1 MYILSYLGLLLGL
14 FILILLLTWFGL
26 GDILD
31 LLLISG
37 WKLLLLPVVWSPAL
51 LVASY
56 SWQFLFD
63 TNRVPSFQNLLAA
76 NWMGRAINT
85 LLPVATIGGEI
96 AKARLITLWGCK
108 GIDATASALVDKT
121 VQALALIPWGII
133 GIILL
138 LVLTQDNQIA
148 IPALIGFTLLAMG
161 IGGFILVQRAGMFG
175 NLARIMSKFYR
186 SDRWPNITD
195 HARDIDQLVLDLYS
209 NRRRFLLS
217 VIWKTFSLML
227 ETFEIWLACY
237 LMNFNISFIEAMMLK
252 SLISTVNN
260 IAFFIPNAYGIQE
273 GGFIL
278 FGALLGMSPD
288 FSLALSLATRIREL
302 CIDLPGVVSW
312 QIIESRQFI
321 NKKRGK
327 IST

>member
-1 MYILSYLGLLLGL
+1 MYIMSYLGLLLGL
-14 FILILLLTWFGL
+14 IILALLLSWFGL
-26 GDILD
+26 GEILN
-31 LLLISG
+31 LLFTSG

-51 LVASY
+51 IVASY

-63 TNRVPSFQNLLAA
+63 ANRVPSFSNLLAA

-96 AKARLITLWGCK
+96 AKARLMTLWGCR
-108 GIDATASALVDKT
+108 GIDATASVLVDKT

-138 LVLTQDNQIA
+138 LVLTRDNQIA
-148 IPALIGFTLLAMG
+148 VPALIGFSLLAIG
-161 IGGFILVQRAGMFG
+161 ICGFILVQRAGMFG

-186 SDRWPNITD
+186 SDRWPNISD
-195 HARDIDQLVLDLYS
+195 HAREIDQLVLDLY
-209 NRRRFLLS
+209 NNHRKFMLS
-217 VIWKTFSLML
+217 VILKTVSLML
-227 ETFEIWLACY
+227 ETFEIWVACY
-237 LMNFNISFIEAMMLK
+237 LMNHNISFLEAMMLK
-252 SLISTVNN
+252 SLVSTVNN

-288 FSLALSLATRIREL
+288 FSLALSLATRIREI
-302 CIDLPGVVSW
+302 CIDLPGVVTW
-312 QIIESRQFI
+312 QIIESRQLI
-321 NKKRGK
+321 NKK
-327 IST
+327 TEVL

>member
-1 MYILSYLGLLLGL
+1 MHIISYLGLLLGL
-14 FILILLLTWFGL
+14 IVLILLLVWFGL
-26 GDILD
+26 GEILN
-31 LLLISG
+31 LLFTSG
-37 WKLLLLPVVWSPAL
+37 WKLLLLPVVWSPAVF
-51 LVASY
+51 VASY
-56 SWQFLFD
+56 SWQFLFND
-63 TNRVPSFQNLLAA
+63 NRVPSYPKLLAA

-96 AKARLITLWGCK
+96 AKARLITLWGCR

-148 IPALIGFTLLAMG
+148 FPALIGFSLLAMG
-161 IGGFILVQRAGMFG
+161 IFGFILVQRAGMFG
-175 NLARIMSKFYR
+175 NLARLMNKFYR
-186 SDRWPNITD
+186 SDKWPNISD
-195 HARDIDQLVLDLYS
+195 HARDIDQLVLELYS
-209 NRRRFLLS
+209 NHRKFMLS
-217 VIWKTFSLML
+217 VILKTLSLML

-237 LMNFNISFIEAMMLK
+237 LMGHNIGFVEAMMLK
-252 SLISTVNN
+252 SLVSTVNN
-260 IAFFIPNAYGIQE
+260 IVFFIPNAYGIQE

-302 CIDLPGVVSW
+302 CIDLPGVVTW

-321 NKKRGK
+321 NKKREN
-327 IST
+327 

>member
-1 MYILSYLGLLLGL
+1 MHIISYLGLLLGL
-14 FILILLLTWFGL
+14 IVLILLLVWFGL
-26 GDILD
+26 GEILN
-31 LLLISG
+31 LLFTSG
-37 WKLLLLPVVWSPAL
+37 WKLLLLPVVWSPAVF
-51 LVASY
+51 VASY
-56 SWQFLFD
+56 SWQFLFND
-63 TNRVPSFQNLLAA
+63 NRVPSYPKLLAA

-96 AKARLITLWGCK
+96 AKARLITLWGCR

-148 IPALIGFTLLAMG
+148 FPALIGFSLLAMG
-161 IGGFILVQRAGMFG
+161 IFGFILVQRAGMFG
-175 NLARIMSKFYR
+175 NLARLMNKFYR
-186 SDRWPNITD
+186 SDKWPNISD
-195 HARDIDQLVLDLYS
+195 HARDIDQLVLELYS
-209 NRRRFLLS
+209 NHRKFMLS
-217 VIWKTFSLML
+217 VILKTLSLML

-237 LMNFNISFIEAMMLK
+237 LMGHNIGFVEAMMLK
-252 SLISTVNN
+252 SLVSTVNN

-302 CIDLPGVVSW
+302 CIDLPGVVTW

-321 NKKRGK
+321 NKKTGK
-327 IST
+327 LKA